1 MLRLLSSLTLL
12 LLLFLLLLR
21 RCYTGEAVP
30 KAYHGVLH
38 PVVVTALVANAGAA
52 LHGKLM
58 GWSYIK
64 AQQVYLAKVRHTK
77 TSLVHHQLL
86 CTNDSASYGACQPS
100 ICEYSSGGL
109 LPSAH

>member
-1 MLRLLSSLTLL
+1 
-12 LLLFLLLLR
+12 
-21 RCYTGEAVP
+21 VP

-64 AQQVYLAKVRHTK
+64 AQQVYLAKVSCRA
-77 TSLVHHQLL
+77 Q
-86 CTNDSASYGACQPS
+86 A
-100 ICEYSSGGL
+100 
-109 LPSAH
+109 